1 MYYHKCN
8 ESEKKLRIKIS
19 DGIEIYCE
27 LINETEN
34 PYASVLM
41 VFPGGPGFDSL
52 IYKNQLMFL
61 KEKYQLLFF
70 DPRGCGKSTAL
81 SNQNYTFDL
90 FSRDASEIL
99 EHLNI
104 EKVRIIGTSFGAM
117 AGLHFAIHFP
127 QKVETFICIGGSP
140 SFAFLEQAK
149 KNLSE
154 RGSDEQKE
162 VCDRFLWRG
171 QFQTQEDYMY
181 FMQVMAP
188 LYAISLK
195 GTLQNPYQLTCNL
208 DALNQFFANEF
219 EHFDFIDRL
228 SEITASV
235 LWMVGECDWIND
247 PCLIESVV
255 HTIHD
260 IHFEKVL
267 GSGHSISKDKN
278 DEYQKLITEFL
289 SAHYN
294 RTNR

>member
-1 MYYHKCN
+1 M
-8 ESEKKLRIKIS
+8 
-19 DGIEIYCE
+19 
-27 LINETEN
+27 
-34 PYASVLM
+34 
-41 VFPGGPGFDSL
+41 
-52 IYKNQLMFL
+52 
-61 KEKYQLLFF
+61 
-70 DPRGCGKSTAL
+70 
-81 SNQNYTFDL
+81 
-90 FSRDASEIL
+90 
-99 EHLNI
+99 
-104 EKVRIIGTSFGAM
+104 
-117 AGLHFAIHFP
+117 
-127 QKVETFICIGGSP
+127 
-140 SFAFLEQAK
+140 
-149 KNLSE
+149 
-154 RGSDEQKE
+154 
-162 VCDRFLWRG
+162 
-171 QFQTQEDYMY
+171 
-181 FMQVMAP
+181 
-188 LYAISLK
+188 
-195 GTLQNPYQLTCNL
+195 